1 MPAERIC
8 GMPGHVNLIPLND
21 VVESEFKPSRRVAA
35 FQKRLESH
43 GLTATV
49 RRSLGGDIDASC
61 GQLRRKEME
70 AKGDIK
76 PGVIYV
82 LKNRNNAVNIDKKNL
97 LHPFYMVYLSDDGEV
112 ICDHLHPKKLLDTLR
127 LLCKDK
133 KEYDRNLCALLSKET
148 SDGRHMEHY
157 SDLLQKA
164 IDSMVRIKE
173 ESDIDSL
180 FSLGETTALTNEIK
194 GLDDFELITFLVIR

>member
-1 MPAERIC
+1 MMARLSATIF
-8 GMPGHVNLIPLND
+8 IP
-21 VVESEFKPSRRVAA
+21 
-35 FQKRLESH
+35 
-43 GLTATV
+43 
-49 RRSLGGDIDASC
+49 RSCWI
-61 GQLRRKEME
+61 
-70 AKGDIK
+70 
-76 PGVIYV
+76 
-82 LKNRNNAVNIDKKNL
+82 
-97 LHPFYMVYLSDDGEV
+97 
-112 ICDHLHPKKLLDTLR
+112 TLR

-180 FSLGETTALTNEIK
+180 FSLGETTALTNDIK